1 MSDNNSKAP
10 RPLAELQREY
20 GSLCAKAGELQYKID
35 VQKADL
41 ALING
46 QLRDINFE
54 ALAAQEVE
62 ARIAKEMKDKEDAAK
77 AAAPVVDEAKNV

>member
-1 MSDNNSKAP
+1 MSDNSKAP
-10 RPLAELQREY
+10 RPLVELQREY
-20 GSLCAKAGELQYKID
+20 GSLCAKAGELQYKIS

-41 ALING
+41 DLINS

-62 ARIAKEMKDKEDAAK
+62 ARISKEMAEKEAAK
-77 AAAPVVDEAKNV
+77 AVPAAEEVKANV